1 MSKRS
6 DFCEIMDILK
16 RYAVITFGCA
26 LYAAGFALFLE
37 PAHLAAGGVSGI
49 AVIVTHFWDT
59 VDGGTVIFLLN
70 LPLLIVGSVV
80 FGGRFFFGT
89 IWATVVSSG
98 MISFAEHFV
107 YRPVGD
113 DRYFC
118 AAMGA
123 LLTGVG
129 MGMIFRCHATT
140 GGTDIVVRLIQRKMP
155 DVKTGYI
162 FLFVDAA
169 VVLAAG
175 VVFRDVGTTFYSGL
189 ALAANTLV
197 LNLVLYGMSKRRG
210 GNILNP

>member
-1 MSKRS
+1 
-6 DFCEIMDILK
+6 MDVLK
-16 RYAVITFGCA
+16 RYAVITFGCT

-49 AVIVTHFWDT
+49 AVLVTHFWKT

-70 LPLLIVGSVV
+70 LPLLILGSAV

-107 YRPVGD
+107 YDPVGD

-118 AAMGA
+118 AVIGA
-123 LLTGVG
+123 LLTGSG
-129 MGMIFRCHATT
+129 MGLIFRQGATT
-140 GGTDIVVRLIQRKMP
+140 GGTDIVVRLIQRKTP

-162 FLFVDAA
+162 FLFVDSA
-169 VVLAAG
+169 VVLASGFVFGDVAT
-175 VVFRDVGTTFYSGL
+175 VVYSGL
-189 ALAANTLV
+189 SLAANTLV
-197 LNLVLYGMSKRRG
+197 LNLVIYGRTKRRS
-210 GNILNP
+210 GNILNQ

>member
-1 MSKRS
+1 
-6 DFCEIMDILK
+6 MDVLK
-16 RYAVITFGCA
+16 RYTVITFGCA

-49 AVIVTHFWDT
+49 AVIVTHFLDA

-70 LPLLIVGSVV
+70 MPLLIAGSFV

-89 IWATVVSSG
+89 VWATAVSSA
-98 MISFAEHFV
+98 MISYAEHFV
-107 YRPVGD
+107 HPPVGD

-118 AAMGA
+118 AVMGA
-123 LLTGVG
+123 LFTGIG

-140 GGTDIVVRLIQRKMP
+140 GGTDIVVRLIQRKIP
-155 DVKTGYI
+155 DMKTGYI
-162 FLFVDAA
+162 FLFVDSA

-175 VVFRDVGTTFYSGL
+175 LVFRDVGTTFFSGL
-189 ALAANTLV
+189 SLAGNTLM

-210 GNILNP
+210 RNILNP

>member
-1 MSKRS
+1 
-6 DFCEIMDILK
+6 MDILK

-49 AVIVTHFWDT
+49 AVIVTHLWDT
-59 VDGGTVIFLLN
+59 IDGGTVILLLN

-89 IWATVVSSG
+89 VWAAVISSA
-98 MISFAEHFV
+98 MISFTEHFV
-107 YRPVGD
+107 RPAAGD

-118 AAMGA
+118 AVMGA
-123 LLTGVG
+123 LLTGIG

-155 DVKTGYI
+155 KVKTGYI

-175 VVFRDVGTTFYSGL
+175 AVFRDIGTMFYSGL
-189 ALAANTLV
+189 ALAGNTMV
-197 LNLVLYGMSKRRG
+197 LNLVLYGMSERRG
-210 GNILNP
+210 GNILNL